1 MSPETVIRSDAPALE
16 SSIQARAKA
25 RPDASLYIAGV
36 AYALLVALTIH
47 FHEPWADE
55 AQSWL
60 LGRDASLA
68 DLWGRLLHYEGTPG
82 LWQTL
87 LHALI
92 RLGLPYS
99 AYNFVSG
106 ILGLTAVYLLLRYA
120 PLPLFIRILLPFTY
134 YLCYQYAVLA
144 RSYALVAPLLFAIAA
159 TYTQAQRKPALTT
172 VLAVPVGG
180 RERARLPDIGLHRG
194 DSLCA
199 PGATVGADPSC
210 GAIEARSLRVCLL
223 VHPRLLHGLRVAS
236 ERRRFRRASGPRE
249 PGVSFRM

>member
-1 MSPETVIRSDAPALE
+1 MSPQIAKRSDWPAPEPAVL
-16 SSIQARAKA
+16 ARAKA
-25 RPDASLYIAGV
+25 RPHPLLYFAGG

-106 ILGLTAVYLLLRYA
+106 ILGLTAVCLLLRYA
-120 PLPLFIRILLPFTY
+120 PLPFFIRILLPFTY
-134 YLCYQYAVLA
+134 YLCYQYAIVA
-144 RSYALVAPLLFAIAA
+144 RSYALIAPLLFAIALIYREA
-159 TYTQAQRKPALTT
+159 PRKLGLITAL
-172 VLAVPVGG
+172 L
-180 RERARLPDIGLHRG
+180 
-194 DSLCA
+194 
-199 PGATVGADPSC
+199 
-210 GAIEARSLRVCLL
+210 CLL
-223 VHPRLLHGLRVAS
+223 AGISTHGFLISASLWAALYAPFVLGWNRLHAP
-236 ERRRFRRASGPRE
+236 ERWKF
-249 PGVSFRM
+249 VI